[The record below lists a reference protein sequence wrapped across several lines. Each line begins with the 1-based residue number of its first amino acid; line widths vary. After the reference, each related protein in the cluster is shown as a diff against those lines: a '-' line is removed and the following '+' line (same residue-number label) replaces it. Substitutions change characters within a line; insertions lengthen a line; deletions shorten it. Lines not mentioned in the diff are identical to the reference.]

1 MAPHRYRITV
11 LAAILAAFFAVVSVA
26 SATPQVSLGGS
37 ASSADLVTA
46 GCVRHHALS
55 GHAHFFGVACDARAT
70 RKRAHMAG
78 KAPKSHESSKANRAS
93 KARKARRHR
102 LLVARDKHGVIARR
116 APRHHHGSG
125 SGGSGSTGS
134 GGSGSTGS
142 GGSGSTGTGGSGSTG
157 TGGSG
162 STGTGGS
169 GSTGTGG
176 SGSTG
181 TGTGTPTSSTTPI
194 PNGIAGN
201 WSMTFDDE
209 FNNTSVNASDWNTG
223 WFGTGVTGAVNSAEI
238 DCYSPNQVSET
249 GGSLNIAASQ
259 QSSSCNGVTQPYTT
273 GLVNTNGKF
282 QFTYGAFEAR
292 IWMPGSGGNTIDD
305 WPAFWADGQT
315 WPTDGEIDVV
325 EGLSGS
331 PCYHFHYTGGGPGG
345 CTTLAGAGGG
355 WHTYAADWEPGSIN
369 FYYDGVKVGQQTTGV
384 TSAPMYLILN
394 LGVTNSGPTLAPA
407 SMKVDYVRV
416 WQHPTTAG

>member
-1 MAPHRYRITV
+1 MAPRRYTSTF
-11 LAAILAAFFAVVSVA
+11 LAAILSAFFAVATVA
-26 SATPQVSLGGS
+26 SATPLSGS
-37 ASSADLVTA
+37 ATDGNLVTA
-46 GCVRHHALS
+46 GCVRDHALN
-55 GHAHFFGVACDARAT
+55 GAAHLFGVACDARANH
-70 RKRAHMAG
+70 K
-78 KAPKSHESSKANRAS
+78 SSKASKAA

-102 LLVARDKHGVIARR
+102 LLLARDKHGVIARHT
-116 APRHHHGSG
+116 PRHRGGS
-125 SGGSGSTGS
+125 GSGSTG
-134 GGSGSTGS
+134 T

-181 TGTGTPTSSTTPI
+181 TGGSGSTGTGGATGASSTTPL

-201 WSMTFDDE
+201 WSMIFDDE
-209 FNNTSVNASDWNTG
+209 FNNTSLNSSDWNTG
-223 WFGTGVTGAVNSAEI
+223 WFGTGVTGPVNSAET

-259 QSSSCNGVTQPYTT
+259 QSSTCNGTTEPYTT

-292 IWMPGSGGNTIDD
+292 IWMPGTGGNTIDD
-305 WPAFWADGQT
+305 WPAFWADGQS

-345 CTTLAGAGGG
+345 CTTLTGAGGG
-355 WHTYAADWEPGSIN
+355 WHTYAADWEPGSIT
-369 FYYDGVKVGQQTTGV
+369 FYYDGVEVGQQTTGV

-394 LGVTNSGPTLAPA
+394 LGVSNGGPTLAPA

-416 WQHPTTAG
+416 WQHPAVAG